1 MRRSYDAKAWQWFS
15 LGKTQLSSLHAMVA
29 QRTTDADSPTAFAGG
44 QIHVGSVSHRVTSH
58 DPAAVLRFQQ
68 PACTA
73 STRIFLCQQSGV
85 PAQPHLLFAF
95 LHALLWHQLRQPLSS
110 TLTGLPTACQP
121 SFNPLRQVVEGH
133 ALKPV
138 PSMKTSCT
146 RLIISCCCF
155 CRCPSLRCFGWEIK
169 SG

>member
-1 MRRSYDAKAWQWFS
+1 LRRSYDAKAWQWFS

-110 TLTGLPTACQP
+110 MLTGLPTACQP
-121 SFNPLRQVVEGH
+121 LETDCRRTCSETCAKHEDQLHQAH
-133 ALKPV
+133 HLLLLLLPV
-138 PSMKTSCT
+138 PLAEMLWMGNKIWVGKT
-146 RLIISCCCF
+146 
-155 CRCPSLRCFGWEIK
+155 
-169 SG
+169 